1 MREDIDPVRWAG
13 QRGVVA
19 LPEHMDTSNAGQ
31 IREELLSVING
42 SATALIADMTATTS
56 CGHAG
61 ADAVVCAFQRVVIG
75 GTESQPVV
83 TAQHVSRLLSFS
95 GPDRLISIYPSLEAA
110 TRRRQ
115 ASGGACRGGQAGG
128 FVAADPGGEHRPVW
142 AIATFAS

>member
-56 CGHAG
+56 CGHSG

-83 TAQHVSRLLSFS
+83 TAQHVSRMLSFS
-95 GPDRLISIYPSLEAA
+95 GLDRLISIYPSLEAA
-110 TRRRQ
+110 TGAGKPAVALAVVARPG
-115 ASGGACRGGQAGG
+115 ASWQQILVGSIVRYGR
-128 FVAADPGGEHRPVW
+128 
-142 AIATFAS
+142 